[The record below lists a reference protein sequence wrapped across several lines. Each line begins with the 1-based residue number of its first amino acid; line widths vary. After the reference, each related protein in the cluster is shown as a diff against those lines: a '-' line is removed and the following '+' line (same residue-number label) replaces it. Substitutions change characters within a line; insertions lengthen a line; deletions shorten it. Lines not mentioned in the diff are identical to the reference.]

1 MQKFHVQGY
10 RAKWYAKTEHNENPN
25 KYSKGET
32 NLVVSLIMT
41 KPYKPQPNVDG
52 MKPIG
57 QAIPQ
62 VQQPQAVKPND
73 SFDDDLDAPF

>member
-1 MQKFHVQGY
+1 MGTTQMVLSF
-10 RAKWYAKTEHNENPN
+10 
-25 KYSKGET
+25 
-32 NLVVSLIMT
+32 IMT

-62 VQQPQAVKPND
+62 VQQQPQTTKTN
-73 SFDDDLDAPF
+73 LGWET

>member
-1 MQKFHVQGY
+1 M
-10 RAKWYAKTEHNENPN
+10 
-25 KYSKGET
+25 
-32 NLVVSLIMT
+32 
-41 KPYKPQPNVDG
+41 DG

-62 VQQPQAVKPND
+62 VQQQTHKLKPND

>member
-1 MQKFHVQGY
+1 MGTTQMVLSF
-10 RAKWYAKTEHNENPN
+10 
-25 KYSKGET
+25 
-32 NLVVSLIMT
+32 IMT